1 MFGCGYVLLDIW
13 WIYLVGLLDMLVLH
27 GLYSLKVGASQN
39 TCLCLVTDN
48 FLSRVL
54 HEVNNRNISLS
65 FKDISRGLRSSP
77 NMNIWLDW

>member
-54 HEVNNRNISLS
+54 HEVNNRVETYLYLS
-65 FKDISRGLRSSP
+65 RIYREVCDQVQI
-77 NMNIWLDW
+77 